1 MANTPAFD
9 LDAFGNTPMN
19 CMTLIAGKAASATGH
34 VLVGHNEDD
43 GGHVVVRH
51 GWVPPRDWEKGAV
64 MPAEEGCALLPQVA
78 HTLGYYWVEYRKDVM
93 GLSNA
98 DGFVNERG
106 VVIVSNSM
114 GTSRE
119 GMENADCVKDGGIAF
134 NLRRALAELVN
145 DGYVQTMQ
153 GRGVRVI
160 YQPVGKTTF
169 TIGGIETF
177 QETARRNRL
186 QAVTRVIRFETIIA
200 TEQFAAESGFS
211 EGDEL
216 WAVQRVRYLDGKA
229 LILDINYFLK
239 EFVPGLTE
247 EIASHSI
254 YDFIENVL
262 GMQIITSKRRITVEH
277 ATARDEK
284 LLDMDGYDCVAVVV
298 NQTFNSDGMLFE
310 YTQSRHQ
317 PDYFCFQDIATRK
330 K

>member
-1 MANTPAFD
+1 MPKAKYEGIYRSIKKRIEAQDYPYQSLLPSEN
-9 LDAFGNTPMN
+9 
-19 CMTLIAGKAASATGH
+19 TLIA
-34 VLVGHNEDD
+34 
-43 GGHVVVRH
+43 
-51 GWVPPRDWEKGAV
+51 
-64 MPAEEGCALLPQVA
+64 
-78 HTLGYYWVEYRKDVM
+78 EYDC
-93 GLSNA
+93 
-98 DGFVNERG
+98 
-106 VVIVSNSM
+106 
-114 GTSRE
+114 SR
-119 GMENADCVKDGGIAF
+119 NTV
-134 NLRRALAELVN
+134 RRAIAELIA
-145 DGYVQTMQ
+145 DGYVQSMQ

-160 YQPVGKTTF
+160 YQPVTK
-169 TIGGIETF
+169 
-177 QETARRNRL
+177 
-186 QAVTRVIRFETIIA
+186 VTKFETVIA

-330 K
+330 KN